1 MMPMDEAR
9 ARELLE
15 VGPGASLEEI
25 HQARQRLKRLYGDP
39 QGLFLAPAMEEFSE
53 AARIRVMAEVEAAFQ
68 LLCRSCEGDHPP
80 VLRAAPAL
88 EVIPQ
93 DGAGLRAAREAQGIT
108 LAFLAQE
115 THVREDFLAALE
127 DERFALL
134 PPVPVSVR
142 GFLGAYLTAL
152 GLPVEAI
159 VPAYMARYE
168 TWRAGR
174 R

>member
-1 MMPMDEAR
+1 MDEAR
-9 ARELLE
+9 ARTLLE

-25 HQARQRLKRLYGDP
+25 HQAHQRFRRLYGDP
-39 QGLFLAPAMEEFSE
+39 QGLFLAPGMEEFSE
-53 AARIRVMAEVEAAFQ
+53 VAQARVMAEVEEAHQF
-68 LLCRSCEGDHPP
+68 LCRSYEGAHPP

-88 EVIPQ
+88 EVMPQ
-93 DGAGLRAAREAQGIT
+93 DGAGMRAAREAQGIT

-115 THVREDFLAALE
+115 THVREDFLEALE
-127 DERFALL
+127 DERFASL

-159 VPAYMARYE
+159 TPAYMARYE
-168 TWRAGR
+168 AWRAGR